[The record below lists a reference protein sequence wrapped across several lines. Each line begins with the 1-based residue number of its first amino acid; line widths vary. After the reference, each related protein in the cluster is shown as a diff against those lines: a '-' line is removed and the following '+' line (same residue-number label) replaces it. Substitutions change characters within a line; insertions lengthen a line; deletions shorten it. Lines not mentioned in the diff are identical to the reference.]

1 MKIKKI
7 LVSQPKPTTEKS
19 PYFDLAEEFGLKLE
33 FKSFIKVEGVTA
45 KEFRQERINILD
57 FTGIVF
63 TSRTAIDH
71 FFRICTEMRVTV
83 PDTMK
88 YFCIS
93 EAIAFYLQKYIV
105 YRKRK
110 IFYGDKKV
118 EDMTKILLKHKTE
131 NFLVPVSDVH
141 KENIPAL
148 MDELHLKYTKSVFYK
163 TVSSD
168 VASEIPDLKEYDI
181 LAFYTP
187 AGIKSLFHN
196 YPNFEQG
203 STIIAAF
210 GEATAEAVE
219 EAGLRLDIKA
229 PTEKAPS
236 MTMALEQFIKAYN
249 KEMDIK
255 RCPFFVCLHS
265 YMDEMIKYTFCKE
278 ERLCR
283 KGGFEELLSSGYSFV
298 SYPLRVVIRLY
309 PRGEKDFP
317 ARIAVSVSKRRFKR
331 AVKRNRVKRL
341 IRETYRLNK
350 NILYSYIPEDKTM
363 DILFIYL
370 HDEIF
375 EYGKIEKAITG
386 AIKKIRSYIEKDGS
400 GDIADTH

>member
-1 MKIKKI
+1 
-7 LVSQPKPTTEKS
+7 
-19 PYFDLAEEFGLKLE
+19 
-33 FKSFIKVEGVTA
+33 
-45 KEFRQERINILD
+45 
-57 FTGIVF
+57 
-63 TSRTAIDH
+63 
-71 FFRICTEMRVTV
+71 
-83 PDTMK
+83 
-88 YFCIS
+88 
-93 EAIAFYLQKYIV
+93 
-105 YRKRK
+105 
-110 IFYGDKKV
+110 
-118 EDMTKILLKHKTE
+118 
-131 NFLVPVSDVH
+131 
-141 KENIPAL
+141 
-148 MDELHLKYTKSVFYK
+148 
-163 TVSSD
+163 
-168 VASEIPDLKEYDI
+168 
-181 LAFYTP
+181 
-187 AGIKSLFHN
+187 
-196 YPNFEQG
+196 
-203 STIIAAF
+203 
-210 GEATAEAVE
+210 
-219 EAGLRLDIKA
+219 
-229 PTEKAPS
+229 
-236 MTMALEQFIKAYN
+236 
-249 KEMDIK
+249 MDIK

-298 SYPLRVVIRLY
+298 SYPLRVVIR
-309 PRGEKDFP
+309 FP